1 MKKILLTNNSLAIS
15 EDGIERATDLVELRS
30 LFPVQKKSV
39 VLPTG
44 TVYYSKKGVK
54 QHFLLETPLQ
64 KRRIYSTHDRR
75 EFERTVWW
83 PPSLWSIIID
93 AEKEMTIHMVFLNQS
108 FHESEDSS
116 LTYYSPYGN
125 HYEGT
130 HICWDEVVL
139 PKIYKETDLERVPSL
154 FFDSI
159 FNGDILHTTRDSQG
173 DIRCTSLRFMLESG
187 ENDEFLDTL
196 LHKDRASTVL
206 LNDVEERGMKTMGS
220 FIRSQKTYFRQ
231 L

>member
-15 EDGIERATDLVELRS
+15 EDGKERATDLVELRS

-93 AEKEMTIHMVFLNQS
+93 AEKEMHIHMVFLNQS

-116 LTYYSPYGN
+116 PTYYSPYGN
-125 HYEGT
+125 HYGET
-130 HICWDEVVL
+130 NICWDEMVL

-159 FNGDILHTTRDSQG
+159 FNGDILHGMMSGGTHIG
-173 DIRCTSLRFMLESG
+173 TSLRMMLESG

-196 LHKDRASTVL
+196 LHKDGASPEL
-206 LNDVEERGMKTMGS
+206 LNAVDGGGMRTMGS